1 MITSA
6 AALISFISFI
16 SFIPFIWP
24 FWGPRGAVFV
34 PLMGSRARI
43 RGLSPG
49 LRQALVVSTFIDTAK
64 IQNIFQ
70 TTKYLPVFFQVFLQ
84 LFSDGKSVSKKV
96 TFSYFFHHF
105 IWILSFFS

>member
-1 MITSA
+1 MF
-6 AALISFISFI
+6 L
-16 SFIPFIWP
+16 
-24 FWGPRGAVFV
+24 RGLSSL
-34 PLMGSRARI
+34 PLTGSRARI
-43 RGLSPG
+43 RGLSPE

-70 TTKYLPVFFQVFLQ
+70 ITKYLHVFFQVFLQ
-84 LFSDGKSVSKKV
+84 LFSDEKSVSKKV